1 MMKTI
6 LVTIDFSAPL
16 QTASHF
22 AMYLANKMKV
32 RVALC
37 HVIQMSPAIAVAA
50 QVSGGLESF
59 GYQGC
64 SG

>member
-6 LVTIDFSAPL
+6 LVTIDFSASS
-16 QTASHF
+16 QTAAHF
-22 AMYLANKMKV
+22 AMYLANKMKM

-37 HVIQMSPAIAVAA
+37 HVIQMSLVITVAA
-50 QVSGGLESF
+50 EVSGGLESF